1 MAAEGKKLHILQEIM
16 KCVEEN
22 VAIEEINNKLLLSTD
37 DKVKAF

>member
-16 KCVEEN
+16 KYVEEN

-37 DKVKAF
+37 DKGKAV